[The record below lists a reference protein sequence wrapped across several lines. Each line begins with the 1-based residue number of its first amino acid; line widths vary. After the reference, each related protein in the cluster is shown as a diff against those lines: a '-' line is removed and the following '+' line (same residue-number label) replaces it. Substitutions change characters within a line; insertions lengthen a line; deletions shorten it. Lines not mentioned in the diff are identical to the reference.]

1 MLQALLMFIPPEAYL
16 TLLVVAGIMMVIGM
30 QKIASTII
38 VSVLAMAMFGPFI
51 EAIIDSLPSWAL
63 ILVMVAVA
71 LSLIRLVMGR
81 RIFEHVASRFVYDL
95 IRAPF
100 RIIRW
105 LLGAIIP
112 RRR

>member
-1 MLQALLMFIPPEAYL
+1 MLKALLMFIPTEAYL
-16 TLLVVAGIMMVIGM
+16 TLMVVAGIMMMIGM
-30 QKIASTII
+30 RKIASTII

-81 RIFEHVASRFVYDL
+81 RIFEHVASFLIYDL

-100 RIIRW
+100 RLLFW
-105 LLGAIIP
+105 LLGAFIP

>member
-1 MLQALLMFIPPEAYL
+1 MLKALLMFIPTEAYL
-16 TLLVVAGIMMVIGM
+16 TLMVIAGIMMMIGM
-30 QKIASTII
+30 RKIASTII

-71 LSLIRLVMGR
+71 LSLIRVLMGR
-81 RIFEHVASRFVYDL
+81 QIFAHVASFLIYDL

-100 RIIRW
+100 RLLFW
-105 LLGAIIP
+105 LLGAFIP

>member
-1 MLQALLMFIPPEAYL
+1 MLKALLMFIPTEAYL
-16 TLLVVAGIMMVIGM
+16 TLMVVAGIMMMIGM
-30 QKIASTII
+30 RKIASSII
-38 VSVLAMAMFGPFI
+38 LSVLAMAIFGPLI
-51 EAIIDSLPSWAL
+51 ETLIDSLPLWAL
-63 ILVMVAVA
+63 ILVMIAA
-71 LSLIRLVMGR
+71 AFSLIRLVMGR

>member
-1 MLQALLMFIPPEAYL
+1 MLKALLMFIPTEAYL
-16 TLLVVAGIMMVIGM
+16 TLMVIAGIMMMIGM
-30 QKIASTII
+30 RKIASTII

-81 RIFEHVASRFVYDL
+81 RIFEHVASFLIYDL

-100 RIIRW
+100 RLLFW
-105 LLGAIIP
+105 LLGAFIP